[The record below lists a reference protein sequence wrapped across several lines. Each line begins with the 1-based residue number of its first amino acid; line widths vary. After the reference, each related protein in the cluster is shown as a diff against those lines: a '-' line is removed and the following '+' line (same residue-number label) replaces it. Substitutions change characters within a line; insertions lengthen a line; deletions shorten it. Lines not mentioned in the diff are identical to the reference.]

1 MDECKEFITELLHT
15 GAFLIREGGRIA
27 DWFGLSQQQFAVLRA
42 IAAQAGEMPLTQKQ
56 LRLELMYE
64 KSNISKAVS
73 RLVEPGL
80 CAARAFHARRPIQAA
95 AHHGT
100 GRRGGPCGGME
111 AFDAW
116 TDAWLEGVPP
126 GKLRQS
132 ASLMRALRERVPD
145 IER

>member
-1 MDECKEFITELLHT
+1 MDEEKEFIAELLHT

-73 RLVEPGL
+73 RLVSVGYVRLEPSMRDGRSKL
-80 CAARAFHARRPIQAA
+80 LRITEQGAEVARR
-95 AHHGT
+95 
-100 GRRGGPCGGME
+100 GME